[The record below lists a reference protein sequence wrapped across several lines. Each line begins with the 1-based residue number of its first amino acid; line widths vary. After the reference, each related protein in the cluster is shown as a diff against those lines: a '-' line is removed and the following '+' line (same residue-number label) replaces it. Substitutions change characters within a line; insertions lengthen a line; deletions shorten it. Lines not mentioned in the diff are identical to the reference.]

1 MSYQP
6 AEPSQDAGTSS
17 TLPPG
22 AVQPSAEVTGA
33 SGPRA
38 GFGRRFASA
47 FIDGLIVA
55 IPIGA
60 ISAAFGADTFFGE
73 RDGSRVVILT
83 QYSGIT
89 LLVRLVIEG
98 AYTTFFEGSPSGQT
112 PGKRL
117 LGIRVMDLSAGGSIG
132 YGRALIRYLGKF
144 VSGIAIGL
152 GFLWMLWDK
161 EKQTWHDMFANSVVV
176 PVDNYPVERWPG

>member
-6 AEPSQDAGTSS
+6 
-17 TLPPG
+17 
-22 AVQPSAEVTGA
+22 GA

-38 GFGRRFASA
+38 GFWRRFAAA

-60 ISAAFGADTFFGE
+60 ISAALGADSFFEESEGARE
-73 RDGSRVVILT
+73 VIFT
-83 QYSGIT
+83 QYYGIT

-117 LGIRVMDLSAGGSIG
+117 LGIRVMDFSVGGSIG
-132 YGRALIRYLGKF
+132 YGRALVRYLGKF
-144 VSGIAIGL
+144 VSGIVFGL

-161 EKQTWHDMFANSVVV
+161 EKQTWHDKFANSVVV